1 MNDNQAQVLLDVQ
14 DYVTDLY
21 RKKVDGHF
29 VFHNLDH
36 TQRVVAAAEEMAA
49 HYELNDEDRLILL
62 ASAWFHDTGFTMGK
76 AEDHEKE
83 SIRLATDFL
92 KQRNI
97 DDDVIQRVASC
108 IQATRMP
115 QSPLSQVE
123 KIMCDA
129 DLFHL
134 GSDDFKRMTGHL
146 KQEQEY
152 YFQKEI
158 SKKEWRQRNI
168 EFLEAHQYF
177 TDYAQEKQEPK
188 KQEWIKELRKKQGG
202 KEVKHTEDMEL
213 SPYSFADEDNVT
225 DEKDRKEAAKKQK
238 DAERGI
244 QTIFRTTSNNHI
256 NLSQIAD
263 NKANIMISINSIIL
277 SIMLSVLL
285 GRLEYYPHLM
295 YPTLILASVCVLAI
309 IFAVLATRP
318 KVSSGMFTEDDIRNK
333 RTNLLF
339 FGNFHKMDL
348 ERYNWA
354 MNEMLRDR
362 EYIYGSMIK
371 DIYFLG
377 VVLAK
382 KYMLLRISYTI
393 FMYGIIIAVIA
404 FSIAAYSANQ
414 A

>member
-1 MNDNQAQVLLDVQ
+1 MNENQAQVLADVQ

-49 HYELNDEDRLILL
+49 HYDLNDEDRFVLLI
-62 ASAWFHDTGFTMGK
+62 SAWFHDTGFTLGK
-76 AEDHEKE
+76 AEEHEKE

-92 KQRNI
+92 QQRSI
-97 DDDVIQRVASC
+97 DQEIIQKVSSC

-202 KEVKHTEDMEL
+202 KEVKHTEEMEL

-225 DEKDRKEAAKKQK
+225 DEKDRKDAAKKQK

-382 KYMLLRISYTI
+382 KYKLLRISYTI

-404 FSIAAYSANQ
+404 FSISAIQ
-414 A
+414 CQ

>member
-1 MNDNQAQVLLDVQ
+1 MNENQAQVLADVQ

-49 HYELNDEDRLILL
+49 HYDLNDEDRFVLLI
-62 ASAWFHDTGFTMGK
+62 SAWFHDTGFTLGK
-76 AEDHEKE
+76 AEEHEKE
-83 SIRLATDFL
+83 SIRLASEYL
-92 KQRNI
+92 QQRNI
-97 DDDVIQRVASC
+97 DQEIIQKVSSC

-202 KEVKHTEDMEL
+202 KEVKHTEEMEL

-225 DEKDRKEAAKKQK
+225 DEKDRKDAAKKQK

-354 MNEMLRDR
+354 MHEMLRDR

-382 KYMLLRISYTI
+382 KYKLLRISYTI

>member
-1 MNDNQAQVLLDVQ
+1 MNENQAQVLVEVQ
-14 DYVTDLY
+14 EYVTDLF
-21 RKKVDGHF
+21 RNKVDRNF

-36 TQRVVAAAEEMAA
+36 TQQVVAAAEELAA
-49 HYELNDEDRLILL
+49 HYRLNDDDRLILL
-62 ASAWFHDTGFTMGK
+62 VSAWFHDTGFALGK
-76 AEDHEKE
+76 AEEHEKE
-83 SIRLATDFL
+83 SIRLATEFL
-92 KQRNI
+92 QQRNF
-97 DDDVIQRVASC
+97 DPEFIQRVASC

-152 YFQKEI
+152 YFQKEF

-177 TDYAQEKQEPK
+177 TDYAQQKQEPK
-188 KQEWIKELRKKQGG
+188 KQEVIKELRKKQGG
-202 KEVKHTEDMEL
+202 KEVKHTEEMEL
-213 SPYSFADEDNVT
+213 SPYSFADEDPVL
-225 DEKDRKEAAKKQK
+225 DEKDRKQAEKKQK

-382 KYMLLRISYTI
+382 KYKLLRISYTI

-404 FSIAAYSANQ
+404 FSISAYSANN

>member
-1 MNDNQAQVLLDVQ
+1 MNENQAQVLLDVQ

-49 HYELNDEDRLILL
+49 HYDLNDEDRLILL
-62 ASAWFHDTGFTMGK
+62 TSAWFHDTGFTLGK
-76 AEDHEKE
+76 AEEHEKE

-92 KQRNI
+92 QQRGI
-97 DDDVIQRVASC
+97 DQEIIQKVSSC

>member
-1 MNDNQAQVLLDVQ
+1 MNENQAQVLADVQ

-49 HYELNDEDRLILL
+49 HYDLNDEDRFVLLI
-62 ASAWFHDTGFTMGK
+62 SAWFHDTGFTLGK
-76 AEDHEKE
+76 AEEHEKE
-83 SIRLATDFL
+83 SIHLATDFL
-92 KQRNI
+92 QQRGI
-97 DDDVIQRVASC
+97 DQEIIQKVSSC

-168 EFLEAHQYF
+168 EFLRAHQYF

-202 KEVKHTEDMEL
+202 KEVKHTEEMEL

-225 DEKDRKEAAKKQK
+225 DEKDRKDAAKKQK

-354 MNEMLRDR
+354 MHEMLRDR

>member
-1 MNDNQAQVLLDVQ
+1 
-14 DYVTDLY
+14 
-21 RKKVDGHF
+21 
-29 VFHNLDH
+29 
-36 TQRVVAAAEEMAA
+36 
-49 HYELNDEDRLILL
+49 
-62 ASAWFHDTGFTMGK
+62 
-76 AEDHEKE
+76 
-83 SIRLATDFL
+83 
-92 KQRNI
+92 
-97 DDDVIQRVASC
+97 
-108 IQATRMP
+108 
-115 QSPLSQVE
+115 
-123 KIMCDA
+123 
-129 DLFHL
+129 
-134 GSDDFKRMTGHL
+134 
-146 KQEQEY
+146 QEY

-202 KEVKHTEDMEL
+202 KEVKHTEEMEL

-225 DEKDRKEAAKKQK
+225 DEKDRKDAAKKQK

-354 MNEMLRDR
+354 MHEMLRDR

-382 KYMLLRISYTI
+382 KYKLLRISYTI

>member
-1 MNDNQAQVLLDVQ
+1 MNENQAQVLLDVQ

-49 HYELNDEDRLILL
+49 HYDLNDEDRLILL
-62 ASAWFHDTGFTMGK
+62 TSAWFHDTGFTLGK
-76 AEDHEKE
+76 AEEHEKE

-92 KQRNI
+92 QQRGI
-97 DDDVIQRVASC
+97 DQEIIQKVSSC

-202 KEVKHTEDMEL
+202 KEVKHTEDMQL

>member
-1 MNDNQAQVLLDVQ
+1 MNENQAQVLADVQ

-49 HYELNDEDRLILL
+49 HYELNDEDRLVLL
-62 ASAWFHDTGFTMGK
+62 ISAWFHDTGFTLGK
-76 AEDHEKE
+76 AEEHEKE
-83 SIRLATDFL
+83 SIRLATEYL
-92 KQRNI
+92 QQRNI
-97 DDDVIQRVASC
+97 DQEIIQKVSSC

-202 KEVKHTEDMEL
+202 KEVKHTEEMEL

-225 DEKDRKEAAKKQK
+225 DEKDRKDAAKKQK

-354 MNEMLRDR
+354 MHEMLRDR

-382 KYMLLRISYTI
+382 KYKLLRISYTI